1 MRYYFL
7 TVLFLFSVVVP
18 ATQLPAAIH
27 TIPSS
32 AKSQNAY
39 KRVAPELNRKLGRIG
54 ATLGDP
60 VFIRIFKKEKML
72 EIWLRQGLTYTKFK
86 SYSICHHSGTLGP
99 KLREGDKQSPEG
111 FYTVGA
117 SQLNPNSDYHLSFN
131 LGFPNEY
138 DRSHNR
144 TGSLL
149 MIHGRC
155 SSIGCY
161 AMADF
166 RMDEIYAIVESAIIS
181 GQHQVPVHIFP
192 FRMTAANM
200 ARKQDSKWIHFWE
213 NLKEGYDYFEG
224 HQSPPI
230 VTVQDKRYKFITFRP
245 FLFGGTLPDVSPEF
259 KYAGLKKKR
268 EQRELEARRL
278 AEKRLI
284 ERKIA
289 EAKKHKMIAALA
301 AQEKQKRKKQ
311 PLYIAKASKPKSSPP
326 ALLGLGD

>member
-7 TVLFLFSVVVP
+7 TTFFLLSFVFP
-18 ATQLPAAIH
+18 ATDLLASIS

-32 AKSQNAY
+32 DKSQNAY
-39 KRVAPELNRKLGRIG
+39 KRVAPELNRKMTKIG
-54 ATLGDP
+54 ATLGDA
-60 VFIRIFKKEKML
+60 VFIRVFKKEKML
-72 EIWLRQGLTYTKFK
+72 EVWLRQGITYTKFK
-86 SYSICHHSGTLGP
+86 SYSICHYSGTLGP

-155 SSIGCY
+155 SSVGCY
-161 AMADF
+161 AMTDF
-166 RMDEIYAIVESAIIS
+166 RMDEIYTIVESAIIS
-181 GQHQVPVHIFP
+181 GQHQIPVHIFP
-192 FRMTAANM
+192 FKMTAANM
-200 ARKQDSKWIHFWE
+200 AAEQDSKWIHFWE

-224 HQSPPI
+224 HHSPPI
-230 VTVQDKRYKFITFRP
+230 VTVQDKRYQFLTFRP
-245 FLFGGTLPDVSPEF
+245 FLFGGDLPDVALEF

-268 EQRELEARRL
+268 EQRRLAAKRL
-278 AEKRLI
+278 AEKKRAERRL
-284 ERKIA
+284 A
-289 EAKKHKMIAALA
+289 AALSK
-301 AQEKQKRKKQ
+301 AQEQKKK
-311 PLYIAKASKPKSSPP
+311 KPIYEPVDLP
-326 ALLGLGD
+326 VRQNH

>member
-7 TVLFLFSVVVP
+7 TAFLFLSIVFP
-18 ATQLPAAIH
+18 ATQLLASVSA
-27 TIPSS
+27 IPSS
-32 AKSQNAY
+32 DKSQDAY
-39 KRVAPELNRKLGRIG
+39 RRVAPELNRKMNKMG
-54 ATLGDP
+54 ATLGDA
-60 VFIRIFKKEKML
+60 VFIRIFKKERML
-72 EIWLRQGLTYTKFK
+72 EIWLRKGLTYTKFK

-138 DRSHNR
+138 DRSHHR

-155 SSIGCY
+155 SSVGCF

-192 FRMTAANM
+192 FKMTAANM
-200 ARKQDSKWIHFWE
+200 AAMKNSKWIHFWE

-224 HQSPPI
+224 HRSPPI
-230 VTVQDKRYKFITFRP
+230 VTVENKRYQFITFRP
-245 FLFGGTLPDVSPEF
+245 FLFGGDLPDVAPEF
-259 KYAGLKKKR
+259 RYAGLKQKR
-268 EQRELEARRL
+268 EQRELA
-278 AEKRLI
+278 AKR
-284 ERKIA
+284 
-289 EAKKHKMIAALA
+289 LA
-301 AQEKQKRKKQ
+301 AQKREERRIAAAQLKAQEQKKRKKRQ
-311 PLYIAKASKPKSSPP
+311 IYIAKVERSKPSPLAP
-326 ALLGLGD
+326 LELGD